1 MSEPI
6 LVEPERAILITVGKR
21 FAVWLKHV
29 DRISCRCAGTVL
41 RCERNVDSACL
52 VRNQFPE
59 TAQRVERLCG
69 VGCSHF
75 RIAYAD
81 VVGLNVGICRLHR
94 RRQSEDVEICKIDSL
109 VAVAKHKTGN
119 RIAQRGMHCN
129 RCLESRIG
137 LQRSCNHS
145 VALNALHADRAG
157 ALVHACHFCVAR

>member
-1 MSEPI
+1 MS
-6 LVEPERAILITVGKR
+6 
-21 FAVWLKHV
+21 
-29 DRISCRCAGTVL
+29 
-41 RCERNVDSACL
+41 
-52 VRNQFPE
+52 NQFPE
-59 TAQRVERLCG
+59 TARRVESP
-69 VGCSHF
+69 CSISGSHL

-81 VVGLNVGICRLHR
+81 IVGLNIGIRRLYR

-119 RIAQRGMHCN
+119 RIAQRGMHCH
-129 RCLESRIG
+129 RCLDSRIG